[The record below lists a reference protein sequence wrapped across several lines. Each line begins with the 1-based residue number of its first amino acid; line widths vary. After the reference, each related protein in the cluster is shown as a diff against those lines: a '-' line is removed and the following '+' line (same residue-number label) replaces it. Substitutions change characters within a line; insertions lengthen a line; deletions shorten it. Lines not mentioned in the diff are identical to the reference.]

1 MEAGWVVRDSHFE
14 SCGAAVFVGGGRQ
27 TTVENNTFINCT
39 LPVSVRYNCTCTFGL
54 ATPFVVTQ
62 NEATQTMAAAKP
74 LRASPPRSSRSWRR
88 WIS

>member
-54 ATPFVVTQ
+54 A
-62 NEATQTMAAAKP
+62 NL
-74 LRASPPRSSRSWRR
+74 LRLKTKLRRR
-88 WIS
+88 WLRQNLFALPRHVR